1 MKAVRVHAWGG
12 PDTLRYEDAP
22 RPEAGTGELLI
33 AVRGA
38 GVNPIDC
45 KTRRGEGVA
54 GGLIDPFPVILGWD
68 ISGVVEGVGPGVN
81 GFTRGD
87 AGFGMVRF
95 PAIAAGYAE
104 CVAASVSDVAMKPAT
119 IDHLAAAGVPLVVLT
134 AWQALI
140 ETAGLTA
147 GQRVLIHRAAGG
159 VGHIAV
165 QLARW
170 RGAHVIGT
178 ASAANAAYVGDL
190 GVDEVIDY
198 RTTRFDDV
206 VQGVDVVF
214 DTVGGETRA
223 RSWGVLKPGG
233 HLVSI
238 LGQPAADEASTHGV
252 QASGVR
258 VHPDAGQ
265 LTEIAR
271 LIDVGHL
278 SVIADTVL
286 PLDQA
291 AQAHELSEAGH
302 TRGKIVLQPAPS
314 VAAASSSQ

>member
-12 PDTLRYEDAP
+12 PDVLRYEDAP

-38 GVNPIDC
+38 GVNPVDC

-68 ISGVVEGVGPGVN
+68 VSGVVEEVGPGVN
-81 GFTRGD
+81 GFSRGD
-87 AGFGMVRF
+87 AVFSLLRF
-95 PAIAAGYAE
+95 PAIAAAYAE
-104 CVAASVSDVAMKPAT
+104 YVAAPVSDVAMKPAT
-119 IDHLAAAGVPLVVLT
+119 IDHLAAAGVPLVALT

-147 GQRVLIHRAAGG
+147 GHRVLIHRAAGG
-159 VGHIAV
+159 VGHITV
-165 QLARW
+165 QLAKW
-170 RGAHVIGT
+170 RGAQVIGT
-178 ASAANAAYVGDL
+178 ASAANAAYVSDL

-198 RTTRFDDV
+198 QTTRFDEV

-214 DTVGGETRA
+214 DTVGGETRE

-233 HLVSI
+233 YLVSI
-238 LGQPAADEASTHGV
+238 LGQPAADEASAHGV
-252 QASGVR
+252 RASGIR

-271 LIDVGHL
+271 LIDAGHL
-278 SVIADTVL
+278 RVTANTVL

-291 AQAHELSEAGH
+291 ARAHELSEAGH

-314 VAAASSSQ
+314 LAAG